1 MEDNGLRGRVLH
13 RAFCWRRCLGGEWN
27 LPEITQRRVP
37 GAGVRKYF
45 RTHGNIR
52 FGGGRAANWA
62 SGSGSVAAKL
72 DLTAENTGSGTLAH
86 EEKNKVCRIAAELQT
101 CANAF
106 EGHHGWGAPG
116 PVKRFAAATRHHTS
130 AVAATQSEGE
140 LQDRRQN
147 NDAFG
152 LVENTFGNTV
162 RDCENF
168 LHYLSGAF
176 DTIGFLVLRQC
187 GKSE

>member
-1 MEDNGLRGRVLH
+1 MEDDGLRGHVFTIELFVG
-13 RAFCWRRCLGGEWN
+13 AVVWAESGTC
-27 LPEITQRRVP
+27 QRYPSEESP

-45 RTHGNIR
+45 RTHGDIR
-52 FGGGRAANWA
+52 FSGGRAANWA

-130 AVAATQSEGE
+130 AV
-140 LQDRRQN
+140 
-147 NDAFG
+147 
-152 LVENTFGNTV
+152 
-162 RDCENF
+162 
-168 LHYLSGAF
+168 
-176 DTIGFLVLRQC
+176 
-187 GKSE
+187 